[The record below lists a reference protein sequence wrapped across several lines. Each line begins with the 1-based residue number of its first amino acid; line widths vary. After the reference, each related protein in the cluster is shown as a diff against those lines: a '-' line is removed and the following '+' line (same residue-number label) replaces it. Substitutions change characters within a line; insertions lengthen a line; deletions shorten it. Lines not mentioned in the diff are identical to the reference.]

1 MSSKGIFILAIIWLV
16 LSPAW
21 FLAKLCAD
29 AVGMGAY
36 LTNKKKGLLESEKQ
50 CAMVLRN
57 GMS

>member
-1 MSSKGIFILAIIWLV
+1 MAIIWLV

>member
-1 MSSKGIFILAIIWLV
+1 MSSKGNFILAIIWLV
-16 LSPAW
+16 LSLAW